1 MEKITELGTIKI
13 SDNVFERLVK
23 ESVSLTENRDTLAV
37 ERKPII
43 VTDREDMLIIEFH
56 VVHRFGTSL
65 RHSSKVVLDHMES
78 CLKPLRLGKPV
89 LVRMMVVAIKARR
102 SVKRDLEFSRIII

>member
-23 ESVSLTENRDTLAV
+23 ESISLTEGRDNIAV

-43 VTDREDMLIIEFH
+43 VTDREDMLILEFH

-65 RHSSKVVLDHMES
+65 RQSTKIVLDHLEN
-78 CLKPLRLGKPV
+78 CIKPLKLGKPV
-89 LVRMMVVAIKARR
+89 MIRMMIVAIKARR
-102 SVKRDLEFSRIII
+102 SVKRDLEYSRIIQ